1 MCIGVLGV
9 SKERKAE
16 SNPDSDT
23 CVLIVPSVLGS
34 AALGLRFEKLCL
46 GFK

>member
-1 MCIGVLGV
+1 MGVLGV

-23 CVLIVPSVLGS
+23 CVLIVSSVLGS
-34 AALGLRFEKLCL
+34 AALGLRFKKLCL
-46 GFK
+46 EYK